1 MTVLYAFLLILS
13 ALSMLVLLAGIVHS
27 LRYH

>member
-1 MTVLYAFLLILS
+1 MTPLYAFLLLLS
-13 ALSMLVLLAGIVHS
+13 ALSLLVLLAGIVHS